1 MRVVLDTNVIV
12 SAILSRHS
20 PPAEVLRLA
29 LQGELVPLYDHR
41 ILGEYRE
48 VLARPVFAFDPADIA
63 GLMTGLERSGE
74 LVFAVP
80 LRLELPDVDD
90 LPFAEVAIGGDA
102 DALVTGNVRHFGPAR
117 RLVNVLTPRELV
129 DRIRG

>member
-1 MRVVLDTNVIV
+1 MRVVIDTNVIV

-41 ILGEYRE
+41 ILAEYGE
-48 VLARPVFAFDPADIA
+48 VLARPVFSFDHVDIA

-80 LRLELPDVDD
+80 LRLDLPDPDD

-102 DALVTGNVRHFGPAR
+102 DALVTGNARHFRPVG
-117 RLVNVLTPRELV
+117 RLVDVLNPRELV

>member
-1 MRVVLDTNVIV
+1 MRVVIDTNVIV

-48 VLARPVFAFDPADIA
+48 VLARPVFGFDQADIA
-63 GLMTGLERSGE
+63 GLVSGLERSGE
-74 LVFAVP
+74 LVFAMP
-80 LRLELPDVDD
+80 LRLALRDPDD

-102 DALVTGNVRHFGPAR
+102 DALITGNGRHFQPAGH
-117 RLVNVLTPRELV
+117 LVNVLTPRELV
-129 DRIRG
+129 DVIRG